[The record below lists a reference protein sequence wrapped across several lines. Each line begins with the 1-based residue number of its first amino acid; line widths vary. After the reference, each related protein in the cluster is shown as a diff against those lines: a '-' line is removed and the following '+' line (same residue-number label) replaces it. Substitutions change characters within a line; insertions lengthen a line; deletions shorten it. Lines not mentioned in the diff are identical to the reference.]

1 MRWLWVF
8 LATVVGALAGARL
21 LQDPGYVLVRAGTW
35 VFESSIAAGLLA
47 VLGAAV
53 VFLLLA
59 KGIRRLAASIGFFGR
74 WRSARQQHK
83 SVDLWQRASKAIAL
97 GDWNLGATL
106 LAKTHVAQEHQLEV
120 LLVRAANLW
129 RNRDESGLQSLFEQ
143 AAEMTAVVDLRLA
156 VARWQLS
163 DGAAGLAMQNLAK
176 LAPPERAPLEQALTE
191 RAASAAWA
199 GLYAWGLVEQR
210 RWQDLHGHWT
220 AVEKNQV
227 LKSEAFRD
235 QMSLLRAGKAMA
247 DSVVGDTQKD
257 PASWRTGLKNLPKQW
272 QTDPK
277 TLSQWAQ
284 WLIESGRQE
293 QARQMLEQALAKSWQ
308 PVLVR
313 CYGDLDHPDSVVQ
326 ASEQVGQWLKKTPE
340 DPELLLAM
348 GRLLRANNQ
357 TELSREPLLKAARVL
372 SSASSE
378 DLVALR
384 ALVLAE
390 LGSLVAQTA

>member
-21 LQDPGYVLVRAGTW
+21 LQDPGYVLVRSGSW
-35 VFESSIAAGLLA
+35 VFESSIAAGLLV
-47 VLGAAV
+47 VLGGAAV
-53 VFLLLA
+53 FFFLA
-59 KGIRRLAASIGFFGR
+59 KGIGRLAASIGFFGR
-74 WRSARQQHK
+74 WRSARQQLK

-106 LAKTHVAQEHQLEV
+106 LAKAHVSQEHQLEV

-129 RNRDESGLQSLFEQ
+129 RNRDESGLQSLLEQ

-163 DGAAGLAMQNLAK
+163 DGEAGLAMQNVAK
-176 LAPPERAPLEQALTE
+176 LAPSQLTPPEQ
-191 RAASAAWA
+191 AAWA
-199 GLYAWGLVEQR
+199 GLYAWALVEQR

-257 PASWRTGLKNLPKQW
+257 PAPWRTGLKNLPKQW

-277 TLSQWAQ
+277 TLTRWAK
-284 WLIESGRQE
+284 WLIDSGRQE
-293 QARQMLEQALAKSWQ
+293 QARQLLEQALAKSWRS
-308 PVLVR
+308 VLVR
-313 CYGDLDHPDSVVQ
+313 CYGELDHPDTVAQ
-326 ASEQVGQWLKKTPE
+326 ASEQAGQWLKKTPE

-357 TELSREPLLKAARVL
+357 TELSREQLLKAVRVL
-372 SSASSE
+372 ANASGE